1 MIANELSRRMLK
13 DGKGAGF
20 KGIGGEMS
28 TPPNAGSL
36 AERFRHE
43 ADPEHRLFGLVQQ
56 LHLPGAVLFQA
67 AGNAA
72 NKVTA
77 NLGHLRP
84 GIFTALEFGPV
95 VGSARIATMADPE
108 KIQRHR

>member
-36 AERFRHE
+36 AAIRFT
-43 ADPEHRLFGLVQQ
+43 LV
-56 LHLPGAVLFQA
+56 
-67 AGNAA
+67 
-72 NKVTA
+72 
-77 NLGHLRP
+77 
-84 GIFTALEFGPV
+84 
-95 VGSARIATMADPE
+95 S
-108 KIQRHR
+108 